1 MRPRGPSRP
10 AAGSGSASSRPRQGP
25 WSRTCSPT
33 TGRSATGTICGEFLT
48 ATNQDNTLSPRLAL
62 NWKPNKDGTQ
72 WAFNLR
78 QGVKFQDGSPFSAA
92 DVVATFNRNTD
103 PNGGGGALSAFKGVL
118 KAGNI
123 QPANG
128 GKTVVFYLDAP
139 TAAFPYL
146 TSNTT
151 YNTIIMP
158 STYKLGQ
165 FAKGGTT
172 TGGFRLTSYTPGVGA
187 KFDRYPG
194 WWGGKTPLDGVDATY
209 YSDAA
214 AVTAALLG
222 GQIDMISQASFAN
235 SRALFNNPN
244 VQIISAKGTPHREIS
259 MLVSTAAAIKP
270 FKDRRV
276 RQALALTLDRPKIIK
291 QLFNGFG
298 VPGNDGPFASVYP
311 SSDPTVPQR
320 KQDLVQAKKL
330 LTQAG
335 YPKGFQV
342 TLTTEMYEEI
352 PATGPDPRGLGEE
365 GRHRHQAQ
373 HHHVQ
378 RPITAAR
385 TRVAQRAGA
394 RRRG

>member
-1 MRPRGPSRP
+1 MEPHQFADHG
-10 AAGSGSASSRPRQGP
+10 
-25 WSRTCSPT
+25 TL
-33 TGRSATGTICGEFLT
+33 ATGSICGEYLT
-48 ATNQDNTLSPRLAL
+48 QTNQDNTISPRLATS
-62 NWKPNKDGTQ
+62 WKTNKDGTQ

-78 QGVKFQDGSPFSAA
+78 QGVKFQDGSPLTAA
-92 DVVATFNRNTD
+92 DVIATFNRNTD

-118 KAGNI
+118 KSGNI
-123 QPANG
+123 QAANG
-128 GKTVVFYLDAP
+128 GKTVVFHLDVP

-151 YNTIIMP
+151 YQTIIQP

-187 KFDRYPG
+187 KFDRNPG
-194 WWGGKTPLDGVDATY
+194 WWGGSTPLDGVDVTY
-209 YSDAA
+209 YTDAA

-222 GQIDMISQASFAN
+222 GQIDLISQVSFSD

-244 VQIISAKGTPHREIS
+244 VQIITAKGTPHREIS

-298 VPGNDGPFASVYP
+298 IPGNDSPFASVYP

-330 LTQAG
+330 LAAG
-335 YPKGFQV
+335 RVSEGIRGDADDREV
-342 TLTTEMYEEI
+342 HRD
-352 PATGPDPRGLGEE
+352 PAARPDPRGLGEE
-365 GRHRHQAQ
+365 GRASTSSSTSS
-373 HHHVQ
+373 
-378 RPITAAR
+378 RPTRTTAAR
-385 TRVAQRAGA
+385 TRAVRRVGA